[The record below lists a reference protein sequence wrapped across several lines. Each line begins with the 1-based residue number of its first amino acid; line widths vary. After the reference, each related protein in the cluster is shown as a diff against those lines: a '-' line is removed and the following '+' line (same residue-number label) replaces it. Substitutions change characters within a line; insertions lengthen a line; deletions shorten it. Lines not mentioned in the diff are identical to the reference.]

1 MKFLKKYNQIFEE
14 VESENLL
21 NKDLKDDISEM
32 IKKSLKT
39 DDKETYNDFLK
50 AFMRNPDD
58 SQIQGLINDSDV
70 YEFYLKYRN
79 DIDELLSKIKFYDEI
94 PSEMSTFSLYD
105 YIIKGT
111 KKAVSEIVSTLVDES
126 SSEETTD

>member
-1 MKFLKKYNQIFEE
+1 MKFLKNYRLFEE
-14 VESENLL
+14 AETTSEVNT
-21 NKDLKDDISEM
+21 DLKNDISEM
-32 IKKSLKT
+32 IKKSLNT
-39 DDKETYNDFLK
+39 EDEETFNKFLK
-50 AFMRNPDD
+50 SFIRNPEE

-79 DIDELLSKIKFYDEI
+79 DIDELLSKVNFYDEV

-111 KKAVSEIVSTLVDES
+111 KRAVSEIISDLSES
-126 SSEETTD
+126 GSSEKEAQ

>member
-1 MKFLKKYNQIFEE
+1 MRFLKKYNQIFEE

>member
-1 MKFLKKYNQIFEE
+1 MKFLKNYRLFEE
-14 VESENLL
+14 AETKSEANT
-21 NKDLKDDISEM
+21 DLKNDISEM
-32 IKKSLKT
+32 IKKSLDT
-39 DDKETYNDFLK
+39 EDEETFNKFLK
-50 AFMRNPDD
+50 SFVRNSEE

-79 DIDELLSKIKFYDEI
+79 DIDELLSKVNFYDEV

-111 KKAVSEIVSTLVDES
+111 KRAVSEIISDLSES
-126 SSEETTD
+126 GSSEKEAQ

>member
-1 MKFLKKYNQIFEE
+1 
-14 VESENLL
+14 
-21 NKDLKDDISEM
+21 M
-32 IKKSLKT
+32 IKKSLNT
-39 DDKETYNDFLK
+39 EDEETFNKFLK
-50 AFMRNPDD
+50 SFVRNPEE

-79 DIDELLSKIKFYDEI
+79 DIDELLSKVNFYDEV

-111 KKAVSEIVSTLVDES
+111 KRAVSEIISDLSES
-126 SSEETTD
+126 GSSEKEAQ

>member
-1 MKFLKKYNQIFEE
+1 MKFLKKYRLFEE
-14 VESENLL
+14 AETTSEVNT
-21 NKDLKDDISEM
+21 DLKNDISEM
-32 IKKSLKT
+32 IKKSLNT
-39 DDKETYNDFLK
+39 EDEETFNKFLK
-50 AFMRNPDD
+50 SFVRNPEE

-79 DIDELLSKIKFYDEI
+79 DIDELLSKVNFYDEV

-111 KKAVSEIVSTLVDES
+111 KRAVSEIISDLSES
-126 SSEETTD
+126 GSSEKEAQ

>member
-1 MKFLKKYNQIFEE
+1 MKFLKNYRLFEE
-14 VESENLL
+14 AETKSEANT
-21 NKDLKDDISEM
+21 DLKNDISEM
-32 IKKSLKT
+32 IKKSLDT
-39 DDKETYNDFLK
+39 EDEETFNKFLK
-50 AFMRNPDD
+50 SFVRNPEE

-79 DIDELLSKIKFYDEI
+79 DIDELLSKVNFYDEV

-111 KKAVSEIVSTLVDES
+111 KRAVSEIISDLSES
-126 SSEETTD
+126 GSSEKEAQ

>member
-1 MKFLKKYNQIFEE
+1 MKFLKNYRLFEE
-14 VESENLL
+14 AETTSEVNT
-21 NKDLKDDISEM
+21 DLKNDISKM
-32 IKKSLKT
+32 IKKSLNT
-39 DDKETYNDFLK
+39 EDEETFNKFLK
-50 AFMRNPDD
+50 SFIRNPEE

-79 DIDELLSKIKFYDEI
+79 DIDELLSKVNFYDEV

-111 KKAVSEIVSTLVDES
+111 KRAVSEIISDLSES
-126 SSEETTD
+126 GSSEKEAQ

>member
-1 MKFLKKYNQIFEE
+1 MKFLKNYRLFEE
-14 VESENLL
+14 AETTSEVNT
-21 NKDLKDDISEM
+21 DLKNDISEM
-32 IKKSLKT
+32 IKKSLNT
-39 DDKETYNDFLK
+39 EDEETFNKFLK
-50 AFMRNPDD
+50 SFVRNPEE

-79 DIDELLSKIKFYDEI
+79 DIDELLSKVNFYDEV

-111 KKAVSEIVSTLVDES
+111 KRAVSEIISDLSES
-126 SSEETTD
+126 GSSEKEAQ

>member
-1 MKFLKKYNQIFEE
+1 MKFLKNYRLFEE
-14 VESENLL
+14 AETKSEANT
-21 NKDLKDDISEM
+21 DLKNDISEM
-32 IKKSLKT
+32 IKKSL
-39 DDKETYNDFLK
+39 ETEDEETFNKFLK
-50 AFMRNPDD
+50 SFVRNPEE

-79 DIDELLSKIKFYDEI
+79 DIDELLSKVNFYDEV

-111 KKAVSEIVSTLVDES
+111 KRAVSEIISDLSES
-126 SSEETTD
+126 GSSEKEAQ